1 MSELFLSSFK
11 RRPENFPACIDT
23 PCEKR
28 YFLQVLFV
36 SLEVEMLKED
46 LVKVF
51 EDAFKLN
58 WDKPCFSDYGSDPL
72 TFGKVASKI
81 KEFHAVFNALGI
93 KKGDKIALCGKNSAN
108 WAIAYLS
115 TITYGAVIVPLLSD
129 FTAEEIHHLVGHS
142 DSKLFFAAEHIID
155 RLDFSLL
162 KGVEVLFKLDDMSV
176 AFSKEENLNEKVA
189 GAISNFAETQTVT
202 KENIAFEIP
211 AKTDIATIVYTSG
224 TTGFSKG
231 VMISHNCLMANIQY
245 AIDSLPKGGEAMVS
259 FLPLAHCFGCAF
271 DFLLQVA
278 RGLHIIFMSKTP
290 TPRILIK
297 AFSEVQPFLVISV
310 PLILE
315 KIYTSKIRPM
325 LDTKKMKILMAIP
338 GIRQII
344 MKKIGKGISDFFGGK
359 CYEVISGGAAF
370 NPKIESFLLKAGVR
384 FTTGYGMTECAPL
397 IAYTDYADNRK
408 IGSCGKIMTYLT
420 AKIDN
425 PDKKGVGEIC
435 VKGEN
440 IMSGYYKMEKET
452 AEVIDSEGW
461 LHTGDLG
468 RIDSDGFLFICGRLT
483 NMILSS
489 SGQNIYPEEI
499 ELKINYM
506 PFVSESLV
514 LDAGKG
520 KLVAFVYPDYD
531 KMKGENVTE
540 EQLAVIMQQNRDELN
555 ETLPAYAKISEIR
568 IHPEEFQKTST
579 KKIRRTLYTH
589 LVDKKKGSKK

>member
-1 MSELFLSSFK
+1 
-11 RRPENFPACIDT
+11 
-23 PCEKR
+23 
-28 YFLQVLFV
+28 
-36 SLEVEMLKED
+36 MLKED

-58 WDKPCFSDYGSDPL
+58 WEKPCFSDYGSDPL
-72 TFGKVASKI
+72 TFGEVAFKI
-81 KEFHAVFNALGI
+81 KKFHTIFSANGV
-93 KKGDKIALCGKNSAN
+93 KKGDKIAVCGKNSTN
-108 WAIAYLS
+108 WAIVYLS
-115 TITYGAVIVPLLSD
+115 TLTYGAVTVPLLND
-129 FTAEEIHHLVGHS
+129 FTAEEIHHLVNHS
-142 DSKLFFAAEHIID
+142 ESKFLFAAENI
-155 RLDFSLL
+155 
-162 KGVEVLFKLDDMSV
+162 VEKLDYAQLQNLEVVVKLEDMSIV
-176 AFSKEENLNEKVA
+176 FSKDETLPGKVA
-189 GAISNFAETQTVT
+189 GVVKDFEENQKVT
-202 KENIAFEIP
+202 KEDLAFDIP
-211 AKTDIATIVYTSG
+211 AKTDLASIVYTSG

-231 VMISHNCLMANIQY
+231 VMISHNCLMANIRY
-245 AIDSLPKGGEAMVS
+245 AIDALPNGGDAMVS

-271 DFLLQVA
+271 DFLLQVV
-278 RGLHIIFMSKTP
+278 RGLHIVFISKTP
-290 TPRILIK
+290 TPKILIK

-315 KIYTSKIRPM
+315 KIYTSKIRP
-325 LDTKKMKILMAIP
+325 LLETKKMRILMAIP

-384 FTTGYGMTECAPL
+384 FTSGYGMTECGPL
-397 IAYTDYADNRK
+397 VAYTDYADNRK

-425 PDKKGVGEIC
+425 PDKKGIGEIC

-452 AEVIDSEGW
+452 AEVLDSDGW

-468 RIDSDGFLFICGRLT
+468 RIDKDGFLFICGRLK
-483 NMILSS
+483 NMILSA

-499 ELKINYM
+499 ELKVNYM
-506 PFVSESLV
+506 PFVAESLV
-514 LDAGKG
+514 LDAGEG

-531 KMKGENVTE
+531 KMKAENVTE
-540 EQLAVIMQQNRDELN
+540 EQLADIMKQNRDELN

-589 LVDKKKGSKK
+589 LVKQKKGFLKH